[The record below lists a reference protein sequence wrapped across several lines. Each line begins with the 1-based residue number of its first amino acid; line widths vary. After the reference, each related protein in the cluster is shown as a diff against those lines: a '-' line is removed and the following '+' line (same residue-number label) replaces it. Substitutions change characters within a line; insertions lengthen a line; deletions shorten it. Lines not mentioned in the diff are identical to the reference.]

1 MGRDLV
7 ATIVMVIV
15 GVVLLLP
22 GVCAAF
28 FIVTMGQSVDI
39 WGSYGLLW
47 LICLGIAF
55 GGVMLIRHALRS
67 PDPGP

>member
-1 MGRDLV
+1 MGRDPV
-7 ATIVMVIV
+7 ATIMLVIV

-28 FIVTMGQSVDI
+28 FVVTSGQSADM
-39 WGSYGLLW
+39 WGSFGLLW
-47 LICLGIAF
+47 LICFAVAF